1 MDVPLHPDVAV
12 LAPLLGAWGGDGEG
26 HYPTIEPFAYHEQV
40 TFGHVGKPF
49 LVYSQRTKAADDGRP
64 LHAEVG
70 YLRVPAPGRI
80 ELVLAHPTGITEI
93 GEGELTG
100 DGGSL
105 SIELATTTIGR
116 TASAKDVT
124 RLERS
129 IRLDG
134 DELSYRIAMAAV
146 GQPLQPHLSAVLH
159 RSVAS

>member
-1 MDVPLHPDVAV
+1 VDVPLHPDVAV
-12 LAPLLGAWGGDGEG
+12 LGPLLGTWAGDGEG
-26 HYPTIEPFAYHEQV
+26 HYPTIAPFAYHEQV

-49 LVYSQRTKAADDGRP
+49 LVYSQRTAAADDGRP

-93 GEGELTG
+93 GEGELTTG
-100 DGGSL
+100 GGSM
-105 SIELATTTIGR
+105 SIELASTTIGR
-116 TASAKDVT
+116 TASAKDVS

-129 IRLDG
+129 IRLEG

-146 GQPLQPHLSAVLH
+146 GQPLQPHLAAVLR
-159 RSVAS
+159 RSS

>member
-1 MDVPLHPDVAV
+1 MDVPLHHDVAV
-12 LAPLLGAWGGDGEG
+12 LAPLLGEWAGDGEG
-26 HYPTIEPFAYHEQV
+26 HYPTIEPFGYHELV

-49 LVYSQRTKAADDGRP
+49 LVYSQRTTAVDDGRP

-70 YLRVPAPGRI
+70 YLRVAAPGRI

-100 DGGSL
+100 DDGTL
-105 SIELATTTIGR
+105 AIELATTTIGR

-159 RSVAS
+159 RQS

>member
-1 MDVPLHPDVAV
+1 VDVPLHPDVAV
-12 LAPLLGAWGGDGEG
+12 LAPLLGEWAGDGEG
-26 HYPTIEPFAYHEQV
+26 HYPTIEPFAYHELV
-40 TFGHVGKPF
+40 TVGHIGKPF
-49 LVYSQRTKAADDGRP
+49 LVYSQRTRAADDGRP

-93 GEGELTG
+93 GEGELTAEEA
-100 DGGSL
+100 SL
-105 SIELATTTIGR
+105 AIELASTTIGR
-116 TASAKDVT
+116 SASAKVVT

-146 GQPLQPHLSAVLH
+146 GLPLQPHLSAVLH
-159 RSVAS
+159 RQS